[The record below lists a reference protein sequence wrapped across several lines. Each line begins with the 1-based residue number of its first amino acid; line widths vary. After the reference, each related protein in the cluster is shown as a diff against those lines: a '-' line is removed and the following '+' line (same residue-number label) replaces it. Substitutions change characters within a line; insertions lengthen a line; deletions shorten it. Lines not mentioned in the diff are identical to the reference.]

1 MVHIRGRCGGPGMGK
16 SMRAKR
22 LQQIL
27 CKGWVANS
35 GSASAKAGMN
45 GGMDHLCG
53 RLVYYDEVTTDF
65 GSSDSDRIEYLKT
78 ITMEQHADL
87 QRTVKTMGTNGLESF
102 TTIHL
107 ETLHFESHMMST
119 NCGPLGIKS
128 DTEPGTNRAALSD
141 RSIAHVVHAASDE
154 KIKSDGEFNLESAS
168 ETVKEQINRLRVV
181 SCIMAYVLVFIK
193 HLPHCQPNI
202 TYAREL
208 TNKWD
213 DIQSDEFNLPKPSR
227 RKKLKRKM
235 MFHVFA
241 AESATV
247 EKFLWKHTAVDFKD
261 MLPDA
266 NGNLS
271 GFCIDQLVDVI
282 RSLQRCLD
290 HETILNAWSHNLDHS
305 AATSAHVFQMK
316 TVLSQLHGADL
327 DFRTLCGKM
336 PPQPEDA
343 HSRAGGRTAAQTAAG
358 GAHQGV
364 APAEPDGDD
373 NQTARPSKRAK
384 TAANTGGSSSTPKDG
399 ADADDA
405 FDAALGAGVPQPQT
419 RQQAAPEA
427 AATPAEPTAPE
438 GDAQSTHS
446 NDENETLIGDQE
458 EEDDSEIEL
467 EPPTDKYG
475 NPVCDRVQTKGL
487 MQNGMTRRDCGRLS
501 EQLETHRQLRADY
514 SNRLAKRGVSAITPS
529 RDPNR
534 TALDTVTDAMTDAK
548 TKRGK
553 AVHLHASTGKRRE
566 AKRAAAAILPTT
578 QDVLASGIDD
588 QFLKDILQGGS
599 SAEFGRPEWHHL
611 LGLKRNLPWDYE
623 LLNNHT
629 RAEARENNNNAAAGG
644 GGGADG
650 TAPAQSNRLLG
661 PAEYD
666 FNWAQ
671 HKSFTKNRSD
681 SAASSGQK
689 RKTTW
694 THATRV
700 VKAASANA
708 RSNFFS
714 LMHLESMTFESMR
727 DTLFMM
733 AQPAPENQVRIP
745 TFSHQQSTILN
756 DRKMLHNSQKILET
770 ALPTEVHPY
779 GMFKECDPQTGRWE
793 LNDDFKNPDNMARPF
808 DNSIVGDSGY
818 QKRLDHLNKLL
829 ALPVVATPVS
839 FSRGVPIKESEQGG
853 ILFNKWIARE
863 HANLVVEAGVFLSRQ
878 PGVAGGDCRHIPDTF
893 REPSA
898 LQKRRR
904 EKQQPVV
911 VVEAEHDDEQLRA
924 DDFPALFPTDDTD
937 DRDNLPPETGQVP
950 PTAEEHTAGGAG
962 GAASSSD
969 QPTAAD
975 AARVD
980 TTTGQAASDV
990 RPAVDRVSTPHQK
1003 TKAPK
1008 HARAGAAKV
1017 AAAMSVDDD
1026 ARVNALPYEWDM
1038 LQLFLTY
1045 KMAHTLHHDVKDYV
1059 KNMRREFGQVFGKET
1074 EETTLRDLPQMVL
1087 RFPGLCDRDAVL
1099 QPLSVKLSLDQPEG
1113 RYEDLG
1119 TKHKPTTIECS
1130 DLTKSTIHS
1139 ISNGRQVKHDDPEV
1153 LAFEAEQR
1161 GLENTSTLK
1170 GNLFSRSAWL
1180 RFTLAQ
1186 LDRRG
1191 MLTEKERERVHD
1203 QGICL
1208 RQRVIHEASCAGTK
1222 MKEWLGQQEPLPCGS
1237 FEARERIKRETGV
1250 DDRAGSKRLREQVEE
1265 DEDDVLGLARPFKKP
1280 ECAGAFGLA

>member
-1 MVHIRGRCGGPGMGK
+1 
-16 SMRAKR
+16 
-22 LQQIL
+22 
-27 CKGWVANS
+27 
-35 GSASAKAGMN
+35 
-45 GGMDHLCG
+45 
-53 RLVYYDEVTTDF
+53 
-65 GSSDSDRIEYLKT
+65 
-78 ITMEQHADL
+78 MEQHADL

-128 DTEPGTNRAALSD
+128 DVEPGTNRAALSD
-141 RSIAHVVHAASDE
+141 RSVAHVVHAADDAGQN
-154 KIKSDGEFNLESAS
+154 KSDGEFSLESAS
-168 ETVKEQINRLRVV
+168 DNVREQVNRLRVV
-181 SCIMAYVLVFIK
+181 SCLMAYVLVFIK

-213 DIQSDEFNLPKPSR
+213 DIQNDEFNLPRPSR

-235 MFHVFA
+235 MFNVFA
-241 AESATV
+241 TESAIV

-305 AATSAHVFQMK
+305 PPTTSHVFQMK

-336 PPQPEDA
+336 PSQAEDA
-343 HSRAGGRTAAQTAAG
+343 RSRAGGRTASQTAAG

-364 APAEPDGDD
+364 APAEPDDDGD
-373 NQTARPSKRAK
+373 QSAPPPKRAK
-384 TAANTGGSSSTPKDG
+384 TAATTGGSRSTPRDG
-399 ADADDA
+399 AEADDA
-405 FDAALGAGVPQPQT
+405 LEAALSGVAQPPPTPPPPALPPQFAAEDGATPVVDATAGPAG
-419 RQQAAPEA
+419 AAPED
-427 AATPAEPTAPE
+427 
-438 GDAQSTHS
+438 DAQSDRTH
-446 NDENETLIGDQE
+446 DETLAGEQE
-458 EEDDSEIEL
+458 EEEEEEVMEVDNTGVPTPI
-467 EPPTDKYG
+467 PPQTPGGVDC
-475 NPVCDRVQTKGL
+475 CDRQTKGI
-487 MQNGMTRRDCGRLS
+487 MQDGMTRRDCGRLA

-514 SNRLAKRGVSAITPS
+514 SNRLAARGASAINPS
-529 RDPNR
+529 SDPNR
-534 TALDTVTDAMTDAK
+534 TALDTVADAMTDAK

-588 QFLKDILQGGS
+588 QFLKDIVQGRS
-599 SAEFGRPEWHHL
+599 SGEFGRPEWHHL

-623 LLNNHT
+623 LLNHNS
-629 RAEARENNNNAAAGG
+629 RAEAREGNSTGAAGG
-644 GGGADG
+644 GGGGDG
-650 TAPAQSNRLLG
+650 ASATQSNRLLG

-666 FNWAQ
+666 FNWAM
-671 HKSFTKNRSD
+671 HKSFNKNRSD
-681 SAASSGQK
+681 ASALSGGK
-689 RKTTW
+689 RKSTW
-694 THATRV
+694 TNATRV

-708 RSNFFS
+708 RTNFFS
-714 LMHLESMTFESMR
+714 LMHQESMTFESMR

-745 TFSHQQSTILN
+745 TFSHQQTTILN
-756 DRKMLHNSQKILET
+756 NRKMMHNTQKILET
-770 ALPTEVHPY
+770 SLPNEVHPY
-779 GMFKECDPQTGRWE
+779 GMFEDCDASTSNWK
-793 LNDDFKNPDNMARPF
+793 LKAAFKKPDNMARPF

-818 QKRLDHLNKLL
+818 QKRLDHLNRHL

-839 FSRGVPIKESEQGG
+839 FSRGVPIKESEQGCL
-853 ILFNKWIARE
+853 LFNKWIARE
-863 HANLVVEAGVFLSRQ
+863 HSNLVVEAGVFLSRI
-878 PGVAGGDCRHIPDTF
+878 PGVSGGDSKHIPDTF

-904 EKQQPVV
+904 ERKTPVV
-911 VVEAEHDDEQLRA
+911 QVDNEVEHDDEQLRA
-924 DDFPALFPTDDTD
+924 DDFPNLFPANDAD
-937 DRDNLPPETGQVP
+937 DRDDSAPEDGQRP
-950 PTAEEHTAGGAG
+950 PTAEEHTGEEVRETAPP
-962 GAASSSD
+962 SE

-980 TTTGQAASDV
+980 ASTGQAASDV
-990 RPAVDRVSTPHQK
+990 RPAVNRVSAPHQH
-1003 TKAPK
+1003 TSAPG

-1017 AAAMSVDDD
+1017 AAALSVDED
-1026 ARVNALPYEWDM
+1026 ARVDALPYEWDM

-1045 KMAHTLHHDVKDYV
+1045 KMAGTLHHDVRDYV
-1059 KNMRREFGQVFGKET
+1059 DNMRREFGQVFGNET
-1074 EETTLRDLPQMVL
+1074 PETTLRDLPQMVL

-1099 QPLSVKLSLDQPEG
+1099 QPLSVRLSLDQPEG

-1119 TKHKPTTIECS
+1119 NKHKPATVECS

-1161 GLENTSTLK
+1161 GLDTASTLK

-1191 MLTEKERERVHD
+1191 MLTDKERERVHD
-1203 QGICL
+1203 QGVCL
-1208 RQRVIHEASCAGTK
+1208 RQRVVHEASCAGTS
-1222 MKEWLGQQEPLPCGS
+1222 MREWLGQKEPLPCGS
-1237 FEARERIKRETGV
+1237 FEARERIKRDTGV

-1265 DEDDVLGLARPFKKP
+1265 DDDDVLGLARPFLKP
-1280 ECAGAFGLA
+1280 KCAGAFGVC